1 MLQETHTDSKSLEDV
16 HGSVDIGA
24 KKTRWQRLLAYLGP
38 AYLVAVGYMDPGNW
52 ATDIEGGSR
61 YGYQLIWVLVMS
73 NLMAILLQ
81 TLSARLGIVYNKD
94 LAQVNRETY
103 PAPVNFCLY
112 VLAEIAIAAMDL
124 AEIIG
129 MAIGLNLLTGLP
141 LIWGVTI
148 TVFDTF
154 LLLYLQKLGIRKMEA
169 FIIGLIA
176 IIFGSF
182 FLELFFVK
190 PEPMAILGGLTPRLP
205 DEYALYI
212 AIAILGATVMP
223 HNLYLHSALVQT
235 RKIGTDSESKKK
247 ALKWNFLDSVVA
259 LNLALFVNAAILILA
274 GAVFYGSGRT
284 EVASIEEAH
293 QLLAPLVG
301 HTLAPTL
308 FAIALIAAGQSST
321 ITGTLAGQIVMEGY
335 LHIRINPWLRRILTR
350 AVAVLPAYFT
360 LLFFGTDRMTDLLI
374 LSQVVLSAQLAFA
387 IIPLIY
393 AVSDRSK
400 MKEFTIKPWVKILSA
415 IVAMLII
422 GLNMRMVGHQVLDLW
437 VNYPSPLAR
446 VALSISVAFL
456 LLLLVLTLVLPW
468 RKRREADRLSSTGL
482 HRPMPPIEWPAIK
495 PVQCVAITLD
505 FSSMDT
511 HVLAMALQQAPVGA
525 RWVLIH
531 IVESATAKI
540 YGQHT
545 ADAEAQQD
553 KARLEAYQAL
563 LAEKGIQAECVLG
576 YRNRAAE
583 IARICTEI
591 QADLLIMGAHGHK
604 GLSDMLYGETINEVR
619 HRIQI
624 PLLIVNQAEG

>member
-1 MLQETHTDSKSLEDV
+1 MMPENQMMGKSLEEV
-16 HGSVDIGA
+16 HGTVDVGRG
-24 KKTRWQRLLAYLGP
+24 KTRWQRLLAYLGP

-81 TLSARLGIVYNKD
+81 SLSARLGIVYNKD

-103 PAPVNFCLY
+103 PAWLNFCLY
-112 VLAEIAIAAMDL
+112 VLAEIGIAAMDL

-176 IIFGSF
+176 IIFSSF
-182 FLELFFVK
+182 LLELFFVK
-190 PEPMAILGGLTPRLP
+190 PDPIAVLQGLQPALP

-235 RKIGTDSESKKK
+235 RKIGTDEASKQK
-247 ALKWNFLDSVVA
+247 ALRWNFFDSVVA
-259 LNLALFVNAAILILA
+259 LNLALFVNAAILVLA
-274 GAVFYGSGRT
+274 GTVFYHSGRT
-284 EVASIEEAH
+284 DVAGIEEAH
-293 QLLAPLVG
+293 QLLSPLVG
-301 HTLAPTL
+301 NTLAPTL
-308 FAIALIAAGQSST
+308 FAVALIAAGQSST

-335 LHIRINPWLRRILTR
+335 LHIRINPWLRRIITR

-360 LLFFGTDRMTDLLI
+360 LLFLGTDRMTDLLI

-400 MKEFTIKPWVKILSA
+400 MKQFTIKPWVMVLSVL
-415 IVAMLII
+415 VAALII

-437 VNYPSPLAR
+437 TNYPSPIAR
-446 VALSISVAFL
+446 FFLGLGVAFL
-456 LLLLVLTLVLPW
+456 MVLLILTIVLPW
-468 RKRREADRLSSTGL
+468 RKKRGNSGQTSSGL
-482 HRPMPPIEWPAIK
+482 HRPMQDLAWPAVK
-495 PVQCVAITLD
+495 PIQCVAITLD

-511 HVLAMALQQAPVGA
+511 QVLATAMQQAPQGA

-545 ADAEAQQD
+545 ADAEAQAD
-553 KARLEAYQAL
+553 KMRLQEYIGL
-563 LAEKGIQAECVLG
+563 LKEKGIVAEGVLG
-576 YRNRAAE
+576 YRNRSAE
-583 IARICTEI
+583 IARLCSEY

-604 GLSDMLYGETINEVR
+604 GLRDMLYGETINEVR

-624 PLLIVNQAEG
+624 PLLIVNQLDT

>member
-190 PEPMAILGGLTPRLP
+190 PEPLAILGGLTPRLP

-235 RKIGTDSESKKK
+235 RKIGDDSESKKK

-274 GAVFYGSGRT
+274 GTVFYGSGRT

-360 LLFFGTDRMTDLLI
+360 LLFLGTDRMTDLLI

-387 IIPLIY
+387 VVPLIY
-393 AVSDRSK
+393 AVSNRRM
-400 MKEFTIKPWVKILSA
+400 MKEFTIKPWVLALSVL
-415 IVAMLII
+415 VAALII
-422 GLNMRMVGHQVLDLW
+422 GLNMRMVGHQVIELW
-437 VNYPSPLAR
+437 TNYPSLGAHLAIGTA
-446 VALSISVAFL
+446 VVFLLGL
-456 LLLLVLTLVLPW
+456 LLLTLILPW
-468 RKRREADRLSSTGL
+468 RKRRQESRPVPNSI
-482 HRPMPPIEWPAIK
+482 HRRTETLEWPTVK
-495 PVQCVAITLD
+495 PITCLAITLD
-505 FSSMDT
+505 FSPMDPY
-511 HVLAMALQQAPVGA
+511 VLATALQQAPPGA

-540 YGQHT
+540 YGRHT
-545 ADAEAQQD
+545 ADAEAQDD
-553 KARLEAYQAL
+553 KAQLEAYVRQL
-563 LAEKGIQAECVLG
+563 EGKGIKAEAVLG

-583 IARICTEI
+583 IARLCAEN

-624 PLLIVNQAEG
+624 PLLIVNQAEA

>member
-1 MLQETHTDSKSLEDV
+1 MKLASGSDSKSLEEV
-16 HGSVDIGA
+16 HGSVEVGGS
-24 KKTRWQRLLAYLGP
+24 KTRWQRLLAYLGP

-103 PAPVNFCLY
+103 PPWLNFCLY
-112 VLAEIAIAAMDL
+112 LLAEIAIAAMDL

-169 FIIGLIA
+169 FIVGLIA

-190 PEPMAILGGLTPRLP
+190 PEPMAILGGLVPALP

-235 RKIGTDSESKKK
+235 RKIGADIDSKKK
-247 ALKWNFLDSVVA
+247 ALRWNFLDSVVA

-274 GAVFYGSGRT
+274 GTVFFGTGRT

-301 HTLAPTL
+301 NTLAPTL

-335 LHIRINPWLRRILTR
+335 LHIRINPWLRRIITR

-360 LLFFGTDRMTDLLI
+360 LLFVGTDRMTDLLI

-387 IIPLIY
+387 VIPLIY
-393 AVSDRSK
+393 AVSDRRK
-400 MKEFTIKPWVKILSA
+400 MQSFTIKPWVLALSVLVAA
-415 IVAMLII
+415 III
-422 GLNMRMVGHQVLDLW
+422 GLNIRMVWHQVLTVW
-437 VNYPSPLAR
+437 QAYPSVWVHALLVLGLGFIGTLLALTILIPWQQRASKSSATLHPQKTKLDLPEVPRVER
-446 VALSISVAFL
+446 VALA
-456 LLLLVLTLVLPW
+456 
-468 RKRREADRLSSTGL
+468 
-482 HRPMPPIEWPAIK
+482 
-495 PVQCVAITLD
+495 LD
-505 FSSMDT
+505 FSDMDR
-511 HVLAMALQQAPVGA
+511 HVLATALQQAPA
-525 RWVLIH
+525 QATWILIH

-540 YGQHT
+540 YGQNT
-545 ADAEAQQD
+545 AD
-553 KARLEAYQAL
+553 LEARHDQEQLETYATL
-563 LAEKGIQAECVLG
+563 LAEKGIEAICVLG
-576 YRNRAAE
+576 YRNRASE
-583 IARICTEI
+583 IARLCTEHK
-591 QADLLIMGAHGHK
+591 ADLLLMGAHGHK
-604 GLSDMLYGETINEVR
+604 GLFDMLYGETINEVR
-619 HRIQI
+619 HRISI
-624 PLLIVNQAEG
+624 PLLVVNQPAKDR